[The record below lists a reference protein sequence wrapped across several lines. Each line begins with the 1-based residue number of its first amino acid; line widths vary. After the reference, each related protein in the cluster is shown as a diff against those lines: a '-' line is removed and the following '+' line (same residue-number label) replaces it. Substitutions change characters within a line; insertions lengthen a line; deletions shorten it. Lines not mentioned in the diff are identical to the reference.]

1 MKWRRTQWADV
12 YCFEIICHHSKTP
25 RDSNLHIHRHVGMAN
40 RTAASP
46 ACLQVWHADAA
57 LENPR
62 PKRLGIGAEG
72 IQCETKKIHENHVF
86 MNGI

>member
-1 MKWRRTQWADV
+1 MPPFQD
-12 YCFEIICHHSKTP
+12 SKTP

-40 RTAASP
+40 PTAASP

-72 IQCETKKIHENHVF
+72 IQCEIKKIHENHVF